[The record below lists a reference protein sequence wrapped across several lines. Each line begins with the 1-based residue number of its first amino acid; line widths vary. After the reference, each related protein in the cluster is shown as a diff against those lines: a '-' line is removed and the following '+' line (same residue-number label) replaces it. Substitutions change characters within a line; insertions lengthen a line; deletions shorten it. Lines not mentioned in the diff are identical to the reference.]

1 MVYGTQI
8 TIVTGANLNQ
18 HSHHWGASHCSQDSY
33 TVLPHLY
40 VDEPQR
46 SGGHWCK
53 PGETLPRAHPSK
65 TDVTKS
71 RKSVYIPLGNRVNIH
86 TLLLKIP
93 IYRWFRLICLLKM
106 VMFHSE
112 TLPFG
117 YSHWKF
123 DPGFGSAAHHISP
136 TEPGQPDQLSQCLDF
151 AQWAKH
157 QEIRGKELTKLF
169 MSCLADSWWF

>member
-1 MVYGTQI
+1 M
-8 TIVTGANLNQ
+8 
-18 HSHHWGASHCSQDSY
+18 D
-33 TVLPHLY
+33 
-40 VDEPQR
+40 DPQR

-53 PGETLPRAHPSK
+53 PGETLLRAPQKLMSQK
-65 TDVTKS
+65 VQNQS
-71 RKSVYIPLGNRVNIH
+71 IYLWVNIH

-93 IYRWFRLICLLKM
+93 IYRWFRLICLLNM
-106 VMFHSE
+106 VMFHSK

-123 DPGFGSAAHHISP
+123 DPGFGSAARHISP
-136 TEPGQPDQLSQCLDF
+136 TEPGQPDELSQCLDF

-169 MSCLADSWWF
+169 MSCLADSWWFSWLSIEKTHRLEWPLL